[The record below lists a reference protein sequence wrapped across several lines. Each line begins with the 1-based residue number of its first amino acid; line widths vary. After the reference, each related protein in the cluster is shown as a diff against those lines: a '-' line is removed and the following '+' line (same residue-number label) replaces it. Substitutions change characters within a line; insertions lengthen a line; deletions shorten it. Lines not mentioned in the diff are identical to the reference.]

1 KYLLDTRDGVDRCIN
16 ITQPNFVHRYIQHK
30 LWHGNHRIGARS
42 CIKTK
47 SRKTDWTTGNQP
59 VEQVRHLCSRKLRPS
74 SPCLAETFC
83 NIGDGPVALPDAQLS
98 ETVA

>member
-1 KYLLDTRDGVDRCIN
+1 IYKLRKYLLDTRDGVDRCIN
-16 ITQPNFVHRYIQHK
+16 ITQPNFVLRYIQHK

-59 VEQVRHLCSRKLRPS
+59 VGQVRNVWRRKLRPS
-74 SPCLAETFC
+74 IPR
-83 NIGDGPVALPDAQLS
+83 S
-98 ETVA
+98 EEHTSELQSRFDLVCR